1 MTSIEKLLEKFK
13 PSWEEQERYG
23 HVASRIVESI
33 QNQCR
38 EKGIDAD
45 PVLVGSFAKD
55 TNLRGGDLDIFVR
68 FSRSYST
75 RELEKLG
82 LEIGRRV
89 VKDPQAR
96 YAEHPYISGTLEG
109 VKIDVVPCYR
119 IDKSSEMVSSVDRTP
134 LHTKYVNSHLRE
146 EQKDDVRKLKLLLKS
161 LDIYGSEIYR
171 NGFSGYVCELL
182 VDKYVSYRE
191 VIRSFSEARG
201 RIVIPAGSPSAS
213 RFTSPMVLI
222 DPCDDDRNAAASV
235 SLESLSK
242 LKMAAKLLLNGYED
256 VILRKTRRI
265 RGLNPGSRQTALRIF
280 RIPLPDLVPDT
291 VYPQALKF
299 RDVIISILHEGGFIP
314 VSSAVDITT
323 NIDVLIECER
333 DVVPRVIQHRGPSVD
348 LPNSV
353 DFLMKW
359 RERNNLR
366 GPYILGDRL
375 YVDIERD
382 CTVLEECVKK
392 SIGKYDIGKNLN
404 RYRGEIRILDPLKD
418 KEHLSSKVVES
429 FMNESFPTTS
439 AKVEG
444 VDHLPTGE
452 DL

>member
-1 MTSIEKLLEKFK
+1 MNSIEKLLEKLK

-23 HVASRIVESI
+23 HIASKIVESL

-38 EKGIDAD
+38 ERGIDAD

-55 TNLRGGDLDIFVR
+55 TNLRGGDLDIFIR

-75 RELEKLG
+75 TELEKLG
-82 LEIGRRV
+82 LELGRSV
-89 VKDPQAR
+89 VRNSRAR
-96 YAEHPYISGTLEG
+96 YAEHPYISGTVEG

-134 LHTKYVNSHLRE
+134 LHTKYVNSHLSE
-146 EQKDDVRKLKLLLKS
+146 EQKDDVRRLKLLLKS
-161 LDIYGSEIYR
+161 LDVYGSEIYR

-182 VDKYVSYRE
+182 IDMYGSYHE
-191 VIRSFSEARG
+191 VLRSFSEARG

-242 LKMAAKLLLNGYED
+242 LKMAARLMLNGYDE
-256 VILRKTRRI
+256 VMLQKTHRVND
-265 RGLNPGSRQTALRIF
+265 LDPGSRQTAFRIF
-280 RIPLPDLVPDT
+280 RMPRPDLVPDT
-291 VYPQALKF
+291 VYPQATKF
-299 RDVIISILHEGGFIP
+299 RDVVMSILREGGFLPI
-314 VSSAVDITT
+314 SSAVDITT

-348 LPNSV
+348 MPNSI

-359 RERNNLR
+359 RERNVLR
-366 GPYILGDRL
+366 GPYIIGDRL
-375 YVDIERD
+375 YVDIGRD
-382 CTVLEECVKK
+382 CTVLEEYVMK

-404 RYRGEIRILDPLKD
+404 QYRGEIRILDPLKD
-418 KEHLSSKVVES
+418 REQLSSKVVEL
-429 FMNESFPTTS
+429 FMNERFPTS
-439 AKVEG
+439 AKIEG
-444 VDHLPTGE
+444 VDHLSTGE